1 MHKKIFWTMGSIIIA
16 LITIIFILQSF
27 KENDIEETGEHIDDT
42 HQTEQEII
50 IFPED
55 DFDEVSFLY
64 NQEDDGIVINK
75 DDSGHWD
82 VTNAEEKV
90 SQSKVNQTIAI
101 IQALV
106 GTVNDSISV
115 EDSKILDSNRN
126 ITLTNHS
133 GDKKTLNVGAKS
145 EDGSVYYTAFSD
157 SENIYEVSA
166 QLIDELPEEKVDL
179 YDRSIIQV
187 TPEKLNKIV
196 IKNSIQTIELL
207 PNSPYSEEEV
217 RTNLSG
223 WFMHQPY
230 KHVYNVKYNQMEDM
244 IYGIHQLEWTKM
256 IHEENSDLTEY
267 GLEDSNFQITFQS
280 EDKED
285 TILIGAPATGTTHY
299 AMLKGNQTV
308 FTIDNQALHPYSYQA
323 FDMIEKF
330 VKIISVDVLKELR
343 IQTLHGDD
351 ISIMI
356 EHDGESDS
364 NDLFQI
370 NGQTINE
377 QDFRDVYKVIA
388 GLSISEEVTDASY
401 EIPEA
406 TMNYIILDKD
416 DHEKEVIVEFVH
428 YDDEN
433 FAVFIDEKAD
443 FMMKK
448 EDFTHM
454 IEQINHLL

>member
-1 MHKKIFWTMGSIIIA
+1 
-16 LITIIFILQSF
+16 
-27 KENDIEETGEHIDDT
+27 
-42 HQTEQEII
+42 
-50 IFPED
+50 
-55 DFDEVSFLY
+55 
-64 NQEDDGIVINK
+64 
-75 DDSGHWD
+75 
-82 VTNAEEKV
+82 
-90 SQSKVNQTIAI
+90 
-101 IQALV
+101 
-106 GTVNDSISV
+106 
-115 EDSKILDSNRN
+115 
-126 ITLTNHS
+126 
-133 GDKKTLNVGAKS
+133 
-145 EDGSVYYTAFSD
+145 
-157 SENIYEVSA
+157 
-166 QLIDELPEEKVDL
+166 
-179 YDRSIIQV
+179 
-187 TPEKLNKIV
+187 
-196 IKNSIQTIELL
+196 
-207 PNSPYSEEEV
+207 
-217 RTNLSG
+217 
-223 WFMHQPY
+223 
-230 KHVYNVKYNQMEDM
+230 
-244 IYGIHQLEWTKM
+244 
-256 IHEENSDLTEY
+256 
-267 GLEDSNFQITFQS
+267 
-280 EDKED
+280 
-285 TILIGAPATGTTHY
+285 ILIGAPATGTTHY
-299 AMLKGNQTV
+299 AMLEGDQTV
-308 FTIDNQALHPYSYQA
+308 FTIDNQALLPYSYQA

-401 EIPEA
+401 ETPEA

-416 DHEKEVIVEFVH
+416 DNEKEVIVEFVH